1 MATGGQLA
9 LSLLSSRGWSSG
21 LRRSRTRTQRVYN
34 RTAHAIGS
42 VWPRNPSRDGN
53 VADLIYRRVTNRNQ
67 KVSNETGKCHERENA
82 PTPKEN
88 CK

>member
-21 LRRSRTRTQRVYN
+21 LRRSRTRSIERN
-34 RTAHAIGS
+34 AIGS

-53 VADLIYRRVTNRNQ
+53 VADLIYRRVTNRDN
-67 KVSNETGKCHERENA
+67 KVSNETGKYHERENA

-88 CK
+88 YT